1 MLNARAFY
9 TLFVK
14 TPGTSN
20 VKDNMAR
27 IAGIDLQD
35 SWKVDFALT
44 KIKGVGWPLSKR
56 IMKDAGIDA
65 KKRISD
71 LTADEVNRIGVE
83 LDKHQI
89 EGDLARAVRANIQR
103 LQVIGSYRGL
113 RHTRGLPVRGQRTR
127 TNART
132 KRGKRKTVGAFKKE
146 ILSRMTTGKAEE
158 AKK

>member
-1 MLNARAFY
+1 LLNARAFY

-14 TPGTSN
+14 TPGISN
-20 VKDNMAR
+20 VKDDMAR

-35 SWKVDFALT
+35 NWKVNFALT
-44 KIKGVGWPLSKR
+44 KIKGIGWPLAKKV
-56 IMKDAGIDA
+56 MNDAGIEA

-71 LTADEVNRIGVE
+71 LTADEVNKIGVE
-83 LDKHQI
+83 LDKYQI
-89 EGDLARAVRANIQR
+89 EGDLARAVRGNIQR

-146 ILSRMTTGKAEE
+146 ILSKMTAGKTDE